1 MASPHGWTEFI
12 IRSSRN
18 AEGRRAF
25 EAYRRQRAIA
35 FTAPAKLD
43 YVERLLHQHRRDRA
57 IIFTQD
63 NATVHL
69 VARRFLL
76 PAITHQTRVSER
88 SEILDGLAK
97 GRYNRHR
104 HLQGTQRRRGCS
116 RGQRGHRHVGQRLGA
131 RARATSGPH
140 PAQTRRQAGHPVRA
154 GCSGTSETFTS
165 QRRREHIAYR

>member
-25 EAYRRQRAIA
+25 DAYRRQRAIA

-69 VARRFLL
+69 VARRFLFQ
-76 PAITHQTRVSER
+76 PSRTRHE
-88 SEILDGLAK
+88 
-97 GRYNRHR
+97 
-104 HLQGTQRRRGCS
+104 
-116 RGQRGHRHVGQRLGA
+116 
-131 RARATSGPH
+131 
-140 PAQTRRQAGHPVRA
+140 
-154 GCSGTSETFTS
+154 
-165 QRRREHIAYR
+165 